1 MEHRR
6 DENGADSDLTL
17 SLIPESSPPENGSFG
32 YDDKEEGKL
41 SVRVWVE
48 SKKLWQIVGPAIF
61 SRVASYTMNV
71 ITQAF
76 AGHLGEVELA
86 AISIAN
92 TVIVGFNFGLL
103 LGMASALETLCG
115 QAFGARRYHML
126 GIYLQRSWI
135 VLFLC
140 CFALLPFYIF
150 ASPILKLMG
159 QTDEVAEQ
167 SGLVAVWLIPLHF
180 SFAFQFPMQRF
191 LQCQLKNSIIAWV
204 SLVGLLVN
212 VFTSW
217 LLVYVLD
224 FGVVGAAIALDISW
238 WFLVFGMYI
247 YIACG
252 WCPLTWTGFSVEAFS
267 GLWQFIKLSAAAGVM
282 LCLENWYYRILILMT
297 GYLSDATIAV
307 DALSVC
313 MTINGWELMIPLAF
327 FAGTGVRV
335 ANELGAGNW
344 KGAKFATKVAVTEST
359 VIGVFFCVLVMI
371 LKDKIAY
378 IFTTSSDVLAAVDDL
393 SYLLAITI
401 LLNSVQPVLSGVAVG
416 SGWQA
421 WVAYINLFCYYIVGL
436 PLGFVMGWVFN
447 LSIAGIWGGMIFGG
461 TAMQTLILSIITV
474 RRDWK
479 KEAEDASKRVS
490 KWSTRNPEDKPSEQL
505 LVN

>member
-1 MEHRR
+1 MDRRNNR
-6 DENGADSDLTL
+6 DENDDLAL
-17 SLIPESSPPENGSFG
+17 SLLPESVLPRNGAE
-32 YDDKEEGKL
+32 DKDEKQDL
-41 SVRVWVE
+41 SIRVWIE
-48 SKKLWQIVGPAIF
+48 TKKLWQIVGPAIF
-61 SRVASYTMNV
+61 SRLASYTMNV

-92 TVIVGFNFGLL
+92 TVIVGFIFGLL

-115 QAFGARRYHML
+115 QAFGAKRYHML

-140 CFALLPFYIF
+140 CFALLPVYIF
-150 ASPILKLMG
+150 TTPILKLLG
-159 QTDEVAEQ
+159 QTDEVAER
-167 SGLVAVWLIPLHF
+167 SGVVALWLIPLHF
-180 SFAFQFPMQRF
+180 SFAFQFPLQRF
-191 LQCQLKNSIIAWV
+191 LQCQLQNMVIAWV
-204 SLVGLLVN
+204 SFVGLLIN
-212 VFTSW
+212 AFTSW
-217 LLVYVLD
+217 LLIYVLD

-238 WFLVFGMYI
+238 WFLALGLYVYA
-247 YIACG
+247 ACG
-252 WCPLTWTGFSVEAFS
+252 WCPQTWTGFSMQAFS
-267 GLWQFIKLSAAAGVM
+267 GLWEFIKLSAASGVM

-297 GYLSDATIAV
+297 GYLKDTTIAV

-344 KGAKFATKVAVTEST
+344 KGAKFAAKVSVAEST
-359 VIGVFFCVLVMI
+359 MIGVFFCI
-371 LKDKIAY
+371 LIIALHSKIAY
-378 IFTTSSDVLAAVDDL
+378 IFTSSSDVLEAVDQM

-436 PLGFVMGWVFN
+436 PLGFVMGWIFN
-447 LSIAGIWGGMIFGG
+447 LSIGGIWGGMIFGG
-461 TAMQTLILSIITV
+461 TGLQTLILAIITI
-474 RRDWK
+474 RRDWEN
-479 KEAEDASKRVS
+479 EAEKANQRVL
-490 KWSTRNPEDKPSEQL
+490 KWSTPTPDGQPEEQ
-505 LVN
+505 VH